1 MVNLI
6 RKTLRQ
12 VEIAAYLLAIWS
24 FLVLFLEP
32 IIGFYTNYARVE
44 FFTALANLVLLLLTI
59 LNRVLL
65 GESKE
70 RHRILLFDVAMLIL
84 GSIFL
89 VSQAKF
95 VIFSL
100 LIRQTYFILQYI
112 LFRAFEGK
120 LYRWLTGNPPV
131 TLMLSFL
138 LVIIFGTI
146 LLMLPVSS
154 KLNTVTPFMDA
165 LFTATSATC
174 VTGLVVVDTGTH
186 FSFFG
191 QMVIL
196 MLIQIGGLGIM
207 TISTVF
213 AIILGQRINL
223 KLENI
228 MYQVVGGSY
237 AVNVFQLLKS
247 IVLVTLVIESVGTL
261 LLFARFAQDFQ
272 PMKALFLALF
282 HAVSA
287 FCNAGFSPLGNNLVS
302 YVDSFMVNMV
312 ITALI
317 IAGGLGFSVIIDLQ
331 HHALKKD
338 RARKLNLHT
347 KIVLVTTAFLLVLG
361 FTVFYLA
368 EYNGAMRGFS
378 IHRRILSSWFQSV
391 TLRTAGFNTID
402 LSQIGKASVL
412 ISIVLMFIG
421 ASPGSTGG
429 GIKTTSFAVLTLSV
443 ISLLKG
449 KRHIS
454 VFKRRIH
461 EYNFRE
467 ATGLIMLSITII
479 LVVLFFLMLVEP
491 HAFDKL
497 LFEAVSAFGTVG
509 LTLGITPQLTVIG
522 KLLITVLMYVGRIGP
537 LTMIYAFSTR
547 AKQININYAEEKI
560 PIG

>member
-138 LVIIFGTI
+138 LVILFGAI

-272 PMKALFLALF
+272 PMEALFLSLF

-302 YVDSFMVNMV
+302 YVDSLAVNLV

-378 IHRRILSSWFQSV
+378 IHRRILGSWFQSV

-537 LTMIYAFSTR
+537 LTMIYAFSTK

>member
-272 PMKALFLALF
+272 PMEALFLSLF

-302 YVDSFMVNMV
+302 YVDSLAVNLV

-368 EYNGAMRGFS
+368 EYNGVMRGFS

>member
-272 PMKALFLALF
+272 PMEALFLSLF

-302 YVDSFMVNMV
+302 YVDSLAVNLV

-522 KLLITVLMYVGRIGP
+522 KLLITILMYVGRIGP

>member
-1 MVNLI
+1 MNLI

-32 IIGFYTNYARVE
+32 IIGFYTNYSRVE
-44 FFTALANLVLLLLTI
+44 FFTALANLVLLLFTI
-59 LNRVLL
+59 LNRVLF

-70 RHRILLFDVAMLIL
+70 KRRILLFDVAMLIL

-95 VIFSL
+95 VIFFL

-120 LYRWLTGNPPV
+120 LYKWLTGNPPV

-138 LVIIFGTI
+138 VVILFGTI

-154 KLNTVTPFMDA
+154 NQKIVTPFMDA

-174 VTGLVVVDTGTH
+174 VTGLIVVDTGTH

-191 QMVIL
+191 QMVL
-196 MLIQIGGLGIM
+196 LLLIQIGGLGIM

-213 AIILGQRINL
+213 ALILGQRINL

-247 IVLVTLVIESVGTL
+247 IVLVTLVIESAGTL

-272 PMKALFLALF
+272 PMKALFLSLF

-302 YVDSFMVNMV
+302 YVDSFTVNLV

-331 HHALKKD
+331 HHVLKKD
-338 RARKLNLHT
+338 RVRKLNLLT
-347 KIVLVTTAFLLVLG
+347 KIVLFTTAFLLVLG

-368 EYNGAMRGFS
+368 EYNGAMQGFS
-378 IHRRILSSWFQSV
+378 IYRRILSSWFQSV
-391 TLRTAGFNTID
+391 TTRTAGFNTID

-412 ISIVLMFIG
+412 VSIVLMFIG

-479 LVVLFFLMLVEP
+479 LVVVFFLMLVEP

-537 LTMIYAFSTR
+537 LTMIYAFSTKT
-547 AKQININYAEEKI
+547 KQININYAEEKI

>member
-138 LVIIFGTI
+138 LVILFGAI

-154 KLNTVTPFMDA
+154 KLKTVTPFMDA

-272 PMKALFLALF
+272 PMEALFLSLF

-302 YVDSFMVNMV
+302 YVDSLAVNLV

>member
-213 AIILGQRINL
+213 VIILGQRINL

-272 PMKALFLALF
+272 PMEALFLSLF

-302 YVDSFMVNMV
+302 YVDSLAVNLV

-378 IHRRILSSWFQSV
+378 IHRRILGSWFQSV

-537 LTMIYAFSTR
+537 LTMIYAFSTK

>member
-138 LVIIFGTI
+138 LVILFGAI

-154 KLNTVTPFMDA
+154 KLKTVTPFMDA

-228 MYQVVGGSY
+228 MNQVVGGSY

-272 PMKALFLALF
+272 PMEALFLSLF

-302 YVDSFMVNMV
+302 YVDSLAVNLV

-378 IHRRILSSWFQSV
+378 IHRRILGSWFQSV

-537 LTMIYAFSTR
+537 LTMIYAFSTK

>member
-213 AIILGQRINL
+213 VIILGQRINL

-272 PMKALFLALF
+272 PMEALFLSLF

-302 YVDSFMVNMV
+302 YVDSLAVNLV

-537 LTMIYAFSTR
+537 LTMIYAFSTK

>member
-154 KLNTVTPFMDA
+154 KLKTVTPFMDA

-272 PMKALFLALF
+272 PMEALFLSLF

-302 YVDSFMVNMV
+302 YVDSLAVNLV

-378 IHRRILSSWFQSV
+378 IHRRILGSWFQSV

-537 LTMIYAFSTR
+537 LTMIYAFSTK

>member
-1 MVNLI
+1 MVNLS
-6 RKTLRQ
+6 RKILRQ
-12 VEIAAYLLAIWS
+12 VEVAAYLLAIWS

-95 VIFSL
+95 VIFAL

-138 LVIIFGTI
+138 LVILFGAI

-154 KLNTVTPFMDA
+154 KLNTVTPFIDA

-196 MLIQIGGLGIM
+196 LLIQIGGLGIM

-272 PMKALFLALF
+272 PMEALFLSLF

-302 YVDSFMVNMV
+302 YVDSFTVNMV

-331 HHALKKD
+331 HHMLKRD
-338 RARKLNLHT
+338 RTRKLNLHT
-347 KIVLVTTAFLLVLG
+347 KIVLVTTAFLLVIG

-368 EYNGAMRGFS
+368 EYNGAMQGFS
-378 IHRRILSSWFQSV
+378 IYRRILSSWFQSV
-391 TLRTAGFNTID
+391 TTRTAGFNTID

>member
-138 LVIIFGTI
+138 LVILFGAI

-154 KLNTVTPFMDA
+154 KLKTVTPFMDA

-272 PMKALFLALF
+272 PMEALFLSLF

-302 YVDSFMVNMV
+302 YVDSLAVNLV

-368 EYNGAMRGFS
+368 EYNSAMRGFS
-378 IHRRILSSWFQSV
+378 IHRRILGSWFQSV

-537 LTMIYAFSTR
+537 LTMIYAFSTK

>member
-272 PMKALFLALF
+272 PMEALFLSLF

-302 YVDSFMVNMV
+302 YVDSLAVNLV

-378 IHRRILSSWFQSV
+378 IHRRILGSWFQSV

-522 KLLITVLMYVGRIGP
+522 KLLITILMYVGRIGP

>member
-138 LVIIFGTI
+138 LVILFGAI

-272 PMKALFLALF
+272 PMEALFLSLF

-302 YVDSFMVNMV
+302 YVDSLAVNLV

-378 IHRRILSSWFQSV
+378 IHRRILGSWFQSV

>member
-138 LVIIFGTI
+138 LVILFGAI

-154 KLNTVTPFMDA
+154 KLKTVTPFMDA

-272 PMKALFLALF
+272 PMEALFLSLF

-302 YVDSFMVNMV
+302 YVDSLAVNLV

-522 KLLITVLMYVGRIGP
+522 KLLITILMYVGRIGP

>member
-138 LVIIFGTI
+138 LVILFGAI

-154 KLNTVTPFMDA
+154 KLKTVTPFMDA

-272 PMKALFLALF
+272 PMEALFLSLF

-302 YVDSFMVNMV
+302 YVDSLAVNLV

-378 IHRRILSSWFQSV
+378 IHRRILGSWFQSV

-537 LTMIYAFSTR
+537 LTMIYAFSTK

>member
-378 IHRRILSSWFQSV
+378 IHRRILGSWFQSV

>member
-1 MVNLI
+1 MV
-6 RKTLRQ
+6 
-12 VEIAAYLLAIWS
+12 
-24 FLVLFLEP
+24 
-32 IIGFYTNYARVE
+32 
-44 FFTALANLVLLLLTI
+44 
-59 LNRVLL
+59 
-65 GESKE
+65 
-70 RHRILLFDVAMLIL
+70 
-84 GSIFL
+84 
-89 VSQAKF
+89 
-95 VIFSL
+95 
-100 LIRQTYFILQYI
+100 
-112 LFRAFEGK
+112 
-120 LYRWLTGNPPV
+120 
-131 TLMLSFL
+131 
-138 LVIIFGTI
+138 IFGTI

-191 QMVIL
+191 QMVLL

-302 YVDSFMVNMV
+302 YVDSLAVNLV

-378 IHRRILSSWFQSV
+378 IHRRILGSWFQSV

-479 LVVLFFLMLVEP
+479 LVVLFSDACGAACL
-491 HAFDKL
+491 
-497 LFEAVSAFGTVG
+497 
-509 LTLGITPQLTVIG
+509 
-522 KLLITVLMYVGRIGP
+522 
-537 LTMIYAFSTR
+537 
-547 AKQININYAEEKI
+547 
-560 PIG
+560 

>member
-138 LVIIFGTI
+138 LVILFGAI

-154 KLNTVTPFMDA
+154 KLKTVTPFMDA

-272 PMKALFLALF
+272 PMEALFLALF

-302 YVDSFMVNMV
+302 YVDSLAVNLV

-361 FTVFYLA
+361 FIVFYLA

-467 ATGLIMLSITII
+467 ATGLIMISITII

>member
-1 MVNLI
+1 MNLI

-138 LVIIFGTI
+138 LVILFGAI

-154 KLNTVTPFMDA
+154 KLKTVTPFMDA

-272 PMKALFLALF
+272 PMEALFLSLF

-302 YVDSFMVNMV
+302 YVDSLAVNLV

-378 IHRRILSSWFQSV
+378 IHRRILGSWFQSV

>member
-191 QMVIL
+191 QMVLL

-272 PMKALFLALF
+272 AMEALFLSLF

-287 FCNAGFSPLGNNLVS
+287 FCNAGFSPLG
-302 YVDSFMVNMV
+302 
-312 ITALI
+312 
-317 IAGGLGFSVIIDLQ
+317 
-331 HHALKKD
+331 
-338 RARKLNLHT
+338 
-347 KIVLVTTAFLLVLG
+347 
-361 FTVFYLA
+361 
-368 EYNGAMRGFS
+368 
-378 IHRRILSSWFQSV
+378 
-391 TLRTAGFNTID
+391 
-402 LSQIGKASVL
+402 
-412 ISIVLMFIG
+412 
-421 ASPGSTGG
+421 
-429 GIKTTSFAVLTLSV
+429 
-443 ISLLKG
+443 
-449 KRHIS
+449 
-454 VFKRRIH
+454 
-461 EYNFRE
+461 
-467 ATGLIMLSITII
+467 
-479 LVVLFFLMLVEP
+479 
-491 HAFDKL
+491 
-497 LFEAVSAFGTVG
+497 
-509 LTLGITPQLTVIG
+509 
-522 KLLITVLMYVGRIGP
+522 
-537 LTMIYAFSTR
+537 
-547 AKQININYAEEKI
+547 
-560 PIG
+560 

>member
-154 KLNTVTPFMDA
+154 KLKTVTPFMDA

-272 PMKALFLALF
+272 PMEALFLSLF

-302 YVDSFMVNMV
+302 YVDSLAVNLV

-522 KLLITVLMYVGRIGP
+522 KLLITILMYVGRIGP

>member
-1 MVNLI
+1 MVNLS
-6 RKTLRQ
+6 RKILRQ
-12 VEIAAYLLAIWS
+12 VEVAAYLLAIWS

-95 VIFSL
+95 VIFAL

-138 LVIIFGTI
+138 LVILFGAT

-154 KLNTVTPFMDA
+154 KLNTVTPFIDA

-196 MLIQIGGLGIM
+196 LLIQIGGLGIM

-272 PMKALFLALF
+272 PMEALFLSLF

-302 YVDSFMVNMV
+302 YVDSFTVNMV

-331 HHALKKD
+331 HHMLKRD
-338 RARKLNLHT
+338 RTRKLNLHT
-347 KIVLVTTAFLLVLG
+347 KIVLVTTAFLLVIG

-368 EYNGAMRGFS
+368 EYNGAMQGFS
-378 IHRRILSSWFQSV
+378 IYRRILSSWFQSV
-391 TLRTAGFNTID
+391 TTRTAGFNTID

>member
-138 LVIIFGTI
+138 LVILFGAI

-154 KLNTVTPFMDA
+154 KLKTVTPFMDA

-272 PMKALFLALF
+272 PMEALFLSLF

-302 YVDSFMVNMV
+302 YVDSLAVNLV

-378 IHRRILSSWFQSV
+378 IHRRILGSWFQSV

-522 KLLITVLMYVGRIGP
+522 KLLITILMYVGRIGP

>member
-59 LNRVLL
+59 LNRVLF

-154 KLNTVTPFMDA
+154 KLNIVTPFMDA

-368 EYNGAMRGFS
+368 EYNGVMRGFS

>member
-191 QMVIL
+191 QMVLL

-272 PMKALFLALF
+272 PMEALFLSLF

-302 YVDSFMVNMV
+302 YVDSLAVNLV

-522 KLLITVLMYVGRIGP
+522 KLLITILMYVGRIGP
-537 LTMIYAFSTR
+537 LTMIYAFSTK

>member
-138 LVIIFGTI
+138 LVILFGAI

-154 KLNTVTPFMDA
+154 KLKTVTPFMDA

-272 PMKALFLALF
+272 PMEALFLSLF

-537 LTMIYAFSTR
+537 LTMIYAFSTK

>member
-138 LVIIFGTI
+138 LVILFGAI

-272 PMKALFLALF
+272 PMEALFLSLF

-302 YVDSFMVNMV
+302 YVDSLAVNLV

>member
-272 PMKALFLALF
+272 PMEALFLSLF

-302 YVDSFMVNMV
+302 YVDSLAVNLV

-378 IHRRILSSWFQSV
+378 IHRRILGSWFQSV

-537 LTMIYAFSTR
+537 LTMIYAFSTK

>member
-154 KLNTVTPFMDA
+154 KLKTVTPFMDA

-191 QMVIL
+191 QMVLL

-272 PMKALFLALF
+272 PMEALFLSLF

-302 YVDSFMVNMV
+302 YVDSLAVNLV

-378 IHRRILSSWFQSV
+378 IHRRILGSWFQSV

-522 KLLITVLMYVGRIGP
+522 KLLITILMYVGRIGP

>member
-138 LVIIFGTI
+138 LVILFGAI

-191 QMVIL
+191 QMVLL

-272 PMKALFLALF
+272 PMEALFLSLF

-302 YVDSFMVNMV
+302 YVDSLAVNLV

-522 KLLITVLMYVGRIGP
+522 KLLITILMYVGRIGP

>member
-138 LVIIFGTI
+138 LVILFGAI

-154 KLNTVTPFMDA
+154 KLKTVTPFMDA

-272 PMKALFLALF
+272 PMEALFLSLF

-302 YVDSFMVNMV
+302 YVDSLAVNLV

-537 LTMIYAFSTR
+537 LTMIYAFSTK

>member
-191 QMVIL
+191 QMVLL

-272 PMKALFLALF
+272 PMEALFLSLF

-302 YVDSFMVNMV
+302 YVDSLAVNLV

-522 KLLITVLMYVGRIGP
+522 KLLITILTYVGRIGP

>member
-272 PMKALFLALF
+272 PMEALFLSLF

-302 YVDSFMVNMV
+302 YVDSFTVNMV

-331 HHALKKD
+331 HHMLKRD
-338 RARKLNLHT
+338 RTRKLNLHT
-347 KIVLVTTAFLLVLG
+347 KIVLVTTAFLLVIG

-368 EYNGAMRGFS
+368 EYNGAMQGFS
-378 IHRRILSSWFQSV
+378 IYRRILSSWFQSV
-391 TLRTAGFNTID
+391 TTRTAGFNTID

>member
-191 QMVIL
+191 QMVLL

-272 PMKALFLALF
+272 PMEALFLSLF

-302 YVDSFMVNMV
+302 YVDSLAVNLV

-522 KLLITVLMYVGRIGP
+522 KLLITILMYVGRIGP

>member
-272 PMKALFLALF
+272 PMEALFLSLF

-302 YVDSFMVNMV
+302 YVDSLAVNLV

-378 IHRRILSSWFQSV
+378 IHRRILGSWFQSV

>member
-191 QMVIL
+191 QMVLL

-272 PMKALFLALF
+272 PMEALFLSLF

-302 YVDSFMVNMV
+302 YVDSLAVNLV

-537 LTMIYAFSTR
+537 LTMIYAFSTK